1 MFRVVVVVVVCRSL
15 HVSMYPGY
23 TATGDA
29 AVDARRRHP
38 DGGSVGAK

>member
-15 HVSMYPGY
+15 HVSLYLGY
-23 TATGDA
+23 TATRDA
-29 AVDARRRHP
+29 ALDARCRHP